1 LRNFVFL
8 SKLENRKNHWAMK
21 RFYADEERIGF
32 EKDDEEL
39 MDNLISD
46 TRRIC
51 NNIRSGNKDGLEI
64 FDDYIDLLGG
74 TVWSESFYSGRQ
86 MIFSVPVGNK
96 SAELV
101 KEEEKSK
108 RTYSWDDKTILIA
121 EDEETNFLYLKAA
134 LSRTGVKILRA
145 RTGREAVTV
154 IKTNDQV
161 DLILMDIKMPEMNG
175 IDATMEIKAFNKNM
189 KIIAQTAYAME
200 DDRELYFQAGCIDYL
215 AKPIHRDL
223 LLTTISKYL

>member
-1 LRNFVFL
+1 
-8 SKLENRKNHWAMK
+8 MK
-21 RFYADEERIGF
+21 SFYVDEERIGF

-51 NNIRSGNKDGLEI
+51 NNLRNGQKDGLEI

-74 TVWSESFYSGRQ
+74 TVWSESFYTGKQ
-86 MIFSVPVGNK
+86 MVFSVPDGNRNV
-96 SAELV
+96 ELV
-101 KEEEKSK
+101 KEEESK
-108 RTYSWDDKTILIA
+108 KRNYSWEGKTILIA

-145 RTGREAVTV
+145 KNGMEAVSM
-154 IKTNDQV
+154 IKTADPV
-161 DLILMDIKMPEMNG
+161 DLILMDIKMPVMNG
-175 IDATMEIKAFNKNM
+175 IDATLEIKTYNKKI
-189 KIIAQTAYAME
+189 KIIAQTAYATE
-200 DDRELYFQAGCIDYL
+200 EDRELYFRAGCVDYL

-223 LLTTISKYL
+223 LLTTISKYI

>member
-1 LRNFVFL
+1 
-8 SKLENRKNHWAMK
+8 MK
-21 RFYADEERIGF
+21 RLYVDEERIGF

-51 NNIRSGNKDGLEI
+51 SNIRSGHKDGLEI
-64 FDDYIDLLGG
+64 FDDYMDLLGG
-74 TVWSESFYSGRQ
+74 TVWSESFYSGKQ
-86 MIFSVPVGNK
+86 MVFSVPAGNGK
-96 SAELV
+96 AGMV
-101 KEEEKSK
+101 KEEEKTRRS
-108 RTYSWDDKTILIA
+108 YCWENKTILIA
-121 EDEETNFLYLKAA
+121 EDEETNYLYLKAA

-145 RTGREAVTV
+145 RTGREAVSI
-154 IKTNDQV
+154 IKSTDHV

-175 IDATMEIKAFNKNM
+175 IDATVEIKALDKKM

-200 DDRELYFQAGCIDYL
+200 DDKELYFQAGCIDYL

-223 LLTTISKYL
+223 LLTTISKYI

>member
-1 LRNFVFL
+1 
-8 SKLENRKNHWAMK
+8 MK
-21 RFYADEERIGF
+21 RLYVDEERIGF

-51 NNIRSGNKDGLEI
+51 NNIRTGHKDGLEI

-74 TVWSESFYSGRQ
+74 TVWSESFYTGRQ
-86 MIFSVPVGNK
+86 MIFSVPAGEKNMDG
-96 SAELV
+96 V
-101 KEEEKSK
+101 KEEDKSK
-108 RTYSWDDKTILIA
+108 SHYSWEGKTILIA

-145 RTGREAVTV
+145 KTGREAVSI
-154 IKTNDQV
+154 IKTTDQV

-175 IDATMEIKAFNKNM
+175 IDATREIKAYNTKM
-189 KIIAQTAYAME
+189 KIIAQTAYAMA
-200 DDRELYFQAGCIDYL
+200 DDRKLYFQAGCIDYL
-215 AKPIHRDL
+215 AKPIHREL
-223 LLTTISKYL
+223 LLTTIAKYL

>member
-1 LRNFVFL
+1 
-8 SKLENRKNHWAMK
+8 MK
-21 RFYADEERIGF
+21 SFYIDEERIGF

-51 NNIRSGNKDGLEI
+51 NNIRTGHKEGLEI

-74 TVWSESFYSGRQ
+74 TVWSESFYTGRQ
-86 MIFSVPVGNK
+86 MIFSVPDGERDMK
-96 SAELV
+96 IV
-101 KEEEKSK
+101 KEEDKSK
-108 RTYSWDDKTILIA
+108 RNYRWEDKTILIA

-145 RTGREAVTV
+145 KNGREAVSI
-154 IKTNDQV
+154 IKTADQV
-161 DLILMDIKMPEMNG
+161 DLVLMDIKMPEMNG
-175 IDATMEIKAFNKNM
+175 IDATIEIKAHNKEI

-200 DDRELYFQAGCIDYL
+200 DDKELYFKAGCIDYL

-223 LLTTISKYL
+223 LLTIISRYL

>member
-1 LRNFVFL
+1 MR
-8 SKLENRKNHWAMK
+8 

-46 TRRIC
+46 TKSIC
-51 NNIRSGNKDGLEI
+51 NNVLSGHKDGLEI

-74 TVWSESFYSGRQ
+74 TVWSESFYTNKQ
-86 MIFSVPVGNK
+86 MAFSVPAGDRNL
-96 SAELV
+96 EIL
-101 KEEEKSK
+101 KEEERSK
-108 RTYSWDDKTILIA
+108 RNYNWEGKTILIA

-134 LSRTGVKILRA
+134 LSRTGVRILRA
-145 RTGREAVTV
+145 RTGREAVSV
-154 IKTNDQV
+154 IKNTDQV

-175 IDATMEIKAFNKNM
+175 IDATMEIKAYNGKM
-189 KIIAQTAYAME
+189 RIIAQTAYAME
-200 DDRELYFQAGCIDYL
+200 EDRELYFQAGCIDYL

-223 LLTTISKYL
+223 LLATISKYI

>member
-1 LRNFVFL
+1 
-8 SKLENRKNHWAMK
+8 MK
-21 RFYADEERIGF
+21 RFYMDEERIGF

-51 NNIRSGNKDGLEI
+51 NNIRTGHKDGLEI

-74 TVWSESFYSGRQ
+74 TIWSESFYTGRQ
-86 MIFSVPVGNK
+86 MIFSVPAGNGNM
-96 SAELV
+96 ELI
-101 KEEEKSK
+101 KEEDKGK
-108 RTYSWDDKTILIA
+108 RNYGWEGKTILIA

-145 RTGREAVTV
+145 KNGKEAVSI
-154 IKTNDQV
+154 IKTTGQV

-175 IDATMEIKAFNKNM
+175 IDATMEIKAYNKDM

-200 DDRELYFQAGCIDYL
+200 EDREQYFQAGCIDYL

-223 LLTTISKYL
+223 LLTIISKYI